1 MKPILQGQGEE
12 RDGQYS
18 WGLAP
23 DFSCPR
29 AIPENMK
36 SGFVGLAS
44 GAKRVHM
51 LAPMGK
57 EGFSGQAVS
66 EGLPKE
72 DLDFFGA
79 R

>member
-1 MKPILQGQGEE
+1 MKPILQRQSEE
-12 RDGQYS
+12 RYGQYS

-29 AIPENMK
+29 AIPENVK
-36 SGFVGLAS
+36 SGFMGLAT

-57 EGFSGQAVS
+57 ERFSGQAIS

>member
-1 MKPILQGQGEE
+1 MKPILQGEGEE

-36 SGFVGLAS
+36 S
-44 GAKRVHM
+44 M
-51 LAPMGK
+51 LAPMSK
-57 EGFSGQAVS
+57 ERFSGQAIS

-72 DLDFFGA
+72 DLDFFRA